1 MKMKQK
7 YDPEKVV
14 LDAYEQSI
22 EDAIDVNAPRNP
34 ISPERKAEL
43 QEAARNTLEERREER
58 TNIRMKGSDL
68 ARLREIADREGLGYQ
83 TLMASVLHKFATGEL
98 VERKVVN
105 EIQELF
111 ASAITWQAKVSGHEK
126 VTAKQVHIPVIQAKR
141 RHQRKA
147 KTG

>member
-98 VERKVVN
+98 VDRKVLTEVKSV
-105 EIQELF
+105 IG
-111 ASAITWQAKVSGHEK
+111 AIAGQKRITISGSSVK
-126 VTAKQVHIPVIQAKR
+126 PVMHVKGK
-141 RHQRKA
+141 QRKA